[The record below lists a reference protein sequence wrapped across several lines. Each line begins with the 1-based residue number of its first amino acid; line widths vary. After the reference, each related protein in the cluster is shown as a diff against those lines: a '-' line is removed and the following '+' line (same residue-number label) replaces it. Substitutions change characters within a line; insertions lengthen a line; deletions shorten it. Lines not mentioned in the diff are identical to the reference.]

1 MSPMTRATAD
11 SMRVAGAGTLSLH
24 GAGEVT
30 RPSKPRMRKCPQ
42 RVGKSAS
49 ATFFT
54 LSSGMVS
61 LYVSYVIEIG
71 FLLLVFDAGGG
82 VERQTIYM
90 LTIICLHLGR
100 CRRLGV
106 RVVM

>member
-30 RPSKPRMRKCPQ
+30 RPSKPRMRNCPQ

-54 LSSGMVS
+54 LSSGIVS
-61 LYVSYVIEIG
+61 LYVWCFMGDWIV
-71 FLLLVFDAGGG
+71 
-82 VERQTIYM
+82 
-90 LTIICLHLGR
+90 LGR
-100 CRRLGV
+100 GSMQPFFMANDNAFAYLLAGKLEEQGTIPWRWG
-106 RVVM
+106 